1 MPTPFLTAYLVGAF
15 LALACLVVMHF
26 LYERLM
32 WQHSTKWEELGRPA
46 FFSGLGILATFR
58 VYRFLAKRE
67 YRELNDPVL
76 SRLSLG
82 VIVLLVVA
90 VLAPVAVKAA
100 FYFRDGVWP
109 SPA

>member
-1 MPTPFLTAYLVGAF
+1 MPTPFATAYLVGAL
-15 LALACLVVMHF
+15 LALICLVVMHF

-32 WQHSTKWEELGRPA
+32 WQHGAKWEEIGRPA
-46 FFSGLGILATFR
+46 FFSGLGIQTTFR

-76 SRLSLG
+76 TRLSLG
-82 VIVLLVVA
+82 VMILLVVA
-90 VLAPVAVKAA
+90 VLTPIALKTV
-100 FYFRDGVWP
+100 FNFRDGVWP